1 MKLGLCYT
9 LITPENKMLI
19 AAAQKRGV
27 ELSRVLDS
35 QAVLKLTEGAAP
47 EFDVLLQRSISFS
60 RSTYLT
66 YYYERAGAQVIN
78 TYNASRICGDKMF
91 CSLELARAGVPT
103 PKTNVAFSPDSINDA
118 AEEIGFPLVMKP
130 VMGSWARM
138 VHRINDSDALAMEV
152 GAKEAMGN
160 PWQKIYYLQEH
171 IDKPGR
177 DIRAFV
183 VGKEVI
189 AAIYRCSSEKSG
201 WVTNAS
207 KGAYLEVCP
216 ITPEL
221 RETCLKAASIVDEGI
236 YGVDL
241 MESGNG
247 LVVHEINHTAEFK
260 GCAGATGIDV
270 AGSIIDYA
278 VSRAKR

>member
-1 MKLGLCYT
+1 
-9 LITPENKMLI
+9 MLLQ
-19 AAAQKRGV
+19 AAAKQGV
-27 ELSRVLDS
+27 ELTRVQDS
-35 QAVLKLTEGAAP
+35 QAVLKLTDGAAP
-47 EFDVLLQRSISFS
+47 EFDVVLQRSISFS
-60 RSTYLT
+60 RSTYIT
-66 YYYERAGAQVIN
+66 YYYERSGAQVIN
-78 TYNASRICGDKMF
+78 SYNAARICGDKMF

-103 PKTNVAFSPDSINDA
+103 PKTNVAFSPESINDA

-138 VHRINDSDALAMEV
+138 VHRINDSDALDMAV
-152 GAKEAMGN
+152 QSKEEMGN

-183 VGKEVI
+183 VGNEVI

-207 KGAYLEVCP
+207 KGAYLEPCP
-216 ITPEL
+216 VTPEL
-221 RETCLKAASIVDEGI
+221 AETCLKAVSIVDNGI

-260 GCAGATGIDV
+260 GCTGATGIDI
-270 AGSIIDYA
+270 AGKIVEFA
-278 VSRAKR
+278 VSCSKR